1 MDEKTWLSAPRIL
14 VTLDGSSLSEGILPT
29 VRTLAGRLGARVE
42 LFRVA
47 RLARIHDTP
56 GRDAFQEITPV
67 TTHTGTQLRVP
78 LPSALVAPPV
88 ETREQKITRIEAHF
102 RDYLFDRARELEGI
116 PTTVAV
122 TVSADPAAAIIA
134 RARASR
140 PDLIAMATHGRSGA
154 GHFLAS
160 SVCEKVI
167 RSGVA
172 PVVVVCPR

>member
-14 VTLDGSSLSEGILPT
+14 VTLDGSGLSEGILPT

-47 RLARIHDTP
+47 RLDRVHDTP
-56 GRDAFQEITPV
+56 ARDDFREIGPV
-67 TTHTGTQLRVP
+67 AAPTGTQLRVP
-78 LPSALVAPPV
+78 LPSALVVRPV
-88 ETREQKITRIEAHF
+88 ETREQKISRIEAHF
-102 RDYLFDRARELEGI
+102 RDYLLDRARELDGI
-116 PTTVAV
+116 PSTVAV
-122 TVSADPAAAIIA
+122 AISDDPAAAIIA

-154 GHFLAS
+154 GHLLAG
-160 SVCEKVI
+160 SVCERVI

-172 PVVVVCPR
+172 PVVVVRPR